1 MDRAPQEK
9 KRLQLIKIPV
19 NISFFFAFFFFPN
32 VKMTDS
38 YSTCCSHSRNSPVL
52 LVPQLV
58 QPLHFELFTS
68 TEINTSQPAPLATM
82 IWECRRKCGPNCLL
96 DEPILAARGRS
107 LQGNTSPPQKKKP
120 TQLSLPQARGPPVS
134 WSIPAA
140 TGPLLIHWAREQ
152 SQGQVW
158 KENQNSAKRSRTH
171 WSMGLET
178 VHRKF

>member
-107 LQGNTSPPQKKKP
+107 LQGNTSPPPKKKNN
-120 TQLSLPQARGPPVS
+120 TALPPPGS
-134 WSIPAA
+134 WPSSVLEHPSSYWSPAH
-140 TGPLLIHWAREQ
+140 PL
-152 SQGQVW
+152 G
-158 KENQNSAKRSRTH
+158 KGAKPGT
-171 WSMGLET
+171 GLEGKPKQCKKEQDT
-178 VHRKF
+178 LKHGSRDRT